1 MGKGLILFDIDGTL
15 LHAPGA
21 GRPAFA
27 QAFKEAFGWGQ
38 TADHINFY
46 GATDLN
52 VFRQICA
59 ERDVESTPAMEK
71 AFFER
76 LAPALEARLKERPPI
91 LFPNVENILKTLHD
105 PPRPSLCSGHP
116 SRGGEL
122 LNSPPSEGCSRPLQ
136 ESRDGVGC
144 SWKLGL
150 VTGNIEATAWMKL
163 RYVGIDHYFS
173 FGGFSCNHA
182 DRAEIARLALKASGV
197 ENPGK
202 VFLIG
207 DTPNDIN
214 AAKANRFVSIA
225 VATGGF
231 DFQTLEKAGA
241 DFVFEDLTDT
251 DRLLSILENGVME

>member
-21 GRPAFA
+21 GRAVFA
-27 QAFKEAFGWGQ
+27 QAFKEAFGWEQ
-38 TADHINFY
+38 TVDHINFS

-52 VFRQICA
+52 VFRGICV
-59 ERDVESTPAMEK
+59 ERGVESTPVMEK

-76 LAPALEARLKERPPI
+76 LAPALETRLAERPPV
-91 LFPNVENILKTLHD
+91 LFPNIGKILEILSKVW
-105 PPRPSLCSGHP
+105 S
-116 SRGGEL
+116 
-122 LNSPPSEGCSRPLQ
+122 
-136 ESRDGVGC
+136 
-144 SWKLGL
+144 LGL

-163 RYVGIDHYFS
+163 RYAGIDQYFS

-182 DRAEIARLALKASGV
+182 DRAEIARIALTASGV
-197 ENPGK
+197 KNPDK

-214 AAKANRFVSIA
+214 AAKANGFVSIA

-231 DFQTLEKAGA
+231 DFQTLEKSGA
-241 DFVFEDLTDT
+241 DFVFEDLTDS
-251 DRLLSILENGVME
+251 DRLLSILAR